1 MADVHV
7 RALLDAPVTTEAL
20 FAWVGDLASYPAWL
34 DIVRS
39 AEPLPPGPEGQP
51 AWDVV
56 LQARVG
62 PFRRSKRL
70 RMERT
75 GVEEGRWARFERREA
90 DGRQHA
96 RWSLE
101 AHLDELRGAGG
112 GATTAGAGGA
122 DTSAGAGG
130 GATGTR
136 LLMDLRYDGA
146 LWSPPLEYLLTH
158 QIEQGKPRLASL
170 AQGRP

>member
-1 MADVHV
+1 MSDVHV
-7 RALLDAPVTTEAL
+7 RALLDAPVTTDAL
-20 FAWVGDLASYPAWL
+20 FAWVGDLARYPAWL

-39 AEPLPPGPEGQP
+39 AEPLPAGPGDPP

-96 RWSLE
+96 RWSLD
-101 AHLDELRGAGG
+101 AHLDELDGG
-112 GATTAGAGGA
+112 DAASPA
-122 DTSAGAGG
+122 
-130 GATGTR
+130 TR

-146 LWSPPLEYLLTH
+146 LWSPPLEYLLHH

-170 AQGRP
+170 AQGRR

>member
-1 MADVHV
+1 MHV
-7 RALLDAPVTTEAL
+7 RALLDAPVSPEAL
-20 FAWVGDLASYPAWL
+20 FAWVGDLARYPKWL

-39 AEPLPPGPEGQP
+39 AAPLRSSGPSGPSDPSDPP

-75 GVEEGRWARFERREA
+75 GVEDGRWARFERREA

-101 AHLDELRGAGG
+101 AHVDPEGAG
-112 GATTAGAGGA
+112 A
-122 DTSAGAGG
+122 
-130 GATGTR
+130 R

-146 LWSPPLEYLLTH
+146 LWSPPLEFLLQR
-158 QIEQGKPRLASL
+158 QIEEGKHRLAEL
-170 AQGRP
+170 AALAEGRP

>member
-1 MADVHV
+1 MAGVHV
-7 RALLDAPVTTEAL
+7 RALLDAPVTTGAL

-39 AEPLPPGPEGQP
+39 AAPLPVAPGEQP

-101 AHLDELRGAGG
+101 AHLDELADAGG
-112 GATTAGAGGA
+112 GEA
-122 DTSAGAGG
+122 
-130 GATGTR
+130 GTR